1 MCVLGARAWG
11 VRAVR
16 RGSGGKHLKMPLTLL
31 KKHLQ
36 ALFVCSYGKWFYKVL
51 GRIISLKFSL
61 DFNDLRIIQ
70 NFFQNT
76 KRKGVWSSLEFPHC
90 FSGQITPLD
99 SAGHPRGDVLPSSHW
114 RTLLPPLPSIIWGN
128 YILHLVSTHVSAPL
142 HVLFSAALIS
152 LVRCGTA
159 SAQVFLTALW
169 KLSL

>member
-1 MCVLGARAWG
+1 MCSWGKDWG
-11 VRAVR
+11 VWAVR

-76 KRKGVWSSLEFPHC
+76 KWKGVWSSLEFLHC

-99 SAGHPRGDVLPSSHW
+99 SAGHPRGDVLLSSHW
-114 RTLLPPLPSIIWGN
+114 RTLLPPLPSKLLVGVIMYCIWC
-128 YILHLVSTHVSAPL
+128 PL
-142 HVLFSAALIS
+142 TS
-152 LVRCGTA
+152 LLP
-159 SAQVFLTALW
+159 SMSSFLLP
-169 KLSL
+169 SFP